1 MSINLEQLVSDLHNL
16 IEATGSPVKRGT
28 RWVSES
34 WEILAR
40 TSQLDYLKVLGHGSY
55 AVVLETECGKAL
67 KIGFCPEDGGLMYAA
82 FCRASMCAH
91 VPKVYGIASTEY
103 CYAVLME
110 KLEPWDGESCMGQ
123 WEQHRRGMTG
133 HTENA
138 SALGIQL
145 HRFFDGVGMLD
156 SNPENFMV
164 RSCTSAGIK
173 TPELVLVDGV
183 GQIGCSRLTG
193 DEA

>member
-1 MSINLEQLVSDLHNL
+1 MSINLEQLVSDLHNR
-16 IEATGSPVKRGT
+16 IEAMGSPVKRGT
-28 RWVSES
+28 RHVPES
-34 WEILAR
+34 WDILVNTALQDMK
-40 TSQLDYLKVLGHGSY
+40 SIGSGSY
-55 AVVLETECGKAL
+55 AIVFETDCGKAL

-82 FCRASMCAH
+82 FCRASMFAH
-91 VPKVYGIASTEY
+91 APKIYGIASTEY

-110 KLEPWDGESCMGQ
+110 KLEPWGDALQCALAGQ

-164 RSCTSAGIK
+164 RPGK
-173 TPELVLVDGV
+173 TPELVLVDGL

-193 DEA
+193 DDV